1 MGSLRRAVEVILD
14 ERHHTTFIVWAMRRM
29 SEGASLRTMSTD
41 LTQMVGF
48 PVSHETIRQWVV
60 DG

>member
-1 MGSLRRAVEVILD
+1 MGSLRKAVEVNLED
-14 ERHHTTFIVWAMRRM
+14 RHHTTFIKWAMNRM
-29 SEGASLRTMSTD
+29 AQGASLRTMAEELS
-41 LTQMVGF
+41 QMVGF